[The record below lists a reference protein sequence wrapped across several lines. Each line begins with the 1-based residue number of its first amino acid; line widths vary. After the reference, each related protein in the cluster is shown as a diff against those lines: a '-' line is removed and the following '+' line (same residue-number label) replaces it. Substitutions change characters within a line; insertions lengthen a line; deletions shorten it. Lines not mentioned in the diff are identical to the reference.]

1 MFHHNYH
8 SVEFLVS
15 IIIPFRIPQPCTQ
28 WKNSWSSKDIWN
40 VLLNK
45 KSDVHNWKKKRW
57 GFICSGKHI
66 FFFLKIGVIFTLKKK
81 QHFLYQYMIKMIW
94 KGLTDVVFLHNACVT
109 IYGRISKNYNHN
121 HISAVQLYYVC
132 WMTFHSILLAMDKHC
147 RNSGTPCLTG
157 YVENPQ
163 LISDIAITCF
173 NFASIHVDVFL

>member
-1 MFHHNYH
+1 MIVGFALLLCGENSKSALKKTMFHHNYH

-81 QHFLYQYMIKMIW
+81 PALFVSVRDKNDLKGTYWCSILAQCLCNHIW
-94 KGLTDVVFLHNACVT
+94 KNIQKL
-109 IYGRISKNYNHN
+109 
-121 HISAVQLYYVC
+121 Q
-132 WMTFHSILLAMDKHC
+132 
-147 RNSGTPCLTG
+147 P
-157 YVENPQ
+157 
-163 LISDIAITCF
+163 
-173 NFASIHVDVFL
+173 